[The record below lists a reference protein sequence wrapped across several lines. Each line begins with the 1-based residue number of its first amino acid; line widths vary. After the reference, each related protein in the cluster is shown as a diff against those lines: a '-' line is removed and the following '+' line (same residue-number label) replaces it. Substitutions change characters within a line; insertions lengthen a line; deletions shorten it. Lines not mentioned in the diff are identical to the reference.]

1 MRELTSCFFF
11 FLFCTVHPF
20 ESGFAFSRNP
30 GHFVN
35 CLYLYKCIYRMK
47 WMFDVKKKK
56 RRKEKEQSQ
65 EIDIDIPLSQFIVYD
80 DNTILYYN
88 ISIQSSS
95 V

>member
-1 MRELTSCFFF
+1 
-11 FLFCTVHPF
+11 
-20 ESGFAFSRNP
+20 
-30 GHFVN
+30 
-35 CLYLYKCIYRMK
+35 MK